1 MMSFLSPDQTAVIV
15 VVTLVLIFSAMIAVR
30 ASQYDGGW
38 RLLLLY
44 SISRV
49 YAGIRFRVR
58 SDGRCTYPDEGGA
71 LIVANHRSPVDP
83 VLLMQNCHLKPHGH
97 GRFRIVSFMMLSA
110 YYDFHPL
117 TAFACRSMRS
127 IPVDRSGQ
135 DMSSV
140 KQALRELKAGHLVG
154 IFPEAGINQGTRGL
168 LPADTGAA
176 WLALA
181 AKVPVIPVF
190 IHGAP
195 TAKDMLSPFLKT
207 ARVKLTYG
215 TPISLEAF
223 YGKRKT
229 QELLQQATLLIMYE
243 LGRLGG
249 VDMEGYRCLYPGEER
264 HIE

>member
-1 MMSFLSPDQTAVIV
+1 MPELSPDQTALV
-15 VVTLVLIFSAMIAVR
+15 VVVVLAALAIGLIVAR
-30 ASQYDGGW
+30 GLRYDGGC
-38 RLLLLY
+38 RLMLLY
-44 SISRV
+44 SISRL

-58 SDGRCTYPDEGGA
+58 ADRRCTYPDQGAA

-83 VLLMQNCHLKPHGH
+83 VLLMQNSHLKPHGS
-97 GRFRIVSFMMLSA
+97 GKFRIVSFMMLSS
-110 YYDFHPL
+110 YYDIHPL
-117 TAFACRSMRS
+117 TSFICRSMRS

-154 IFPEAGINQGTRGL
+154 IFPEAGINQGSRGL

-176 WLALA
+176 WLALS

-195 TAKDMLSPFLKT
+195 TGKNMVDPFLKS
-207 ARVKLTYG
+207 ARVRLSYG
-215 TPISLEAF
+215 DPISLDEF
-223 YGKRKT
+223 HGQRKT
-229 QELLQQATLLIMYE
+229 QELLQVAMLRIMHE

-249 VDMEGYRCLYPGEER
+249 VDMTDYRCLLPGEER
-264 HIE
+264 HTE